1 MKIKPALTILAVLAV
16 VFLLSACNRTI
27 TLNSPAEV
35 RATATTAAEQV
46 FNITL
51 TIDRPWAT
59 PSTEAPSEVTQPV
72 GETPV
77 PDTAV
82 PVQPSEPT
90 QAAPSQAA
98 PTAVPVQ
105 PAEPTQAAPTAEP
118 VQPTATPE
126 MPVQPTSEPMETT
139 PVATETPVQPTS
151 EPAPATPEATQP
163 PATLEPLEPAQP
175 VEPAELPDK
184 VKLQK
189 GEFPF
194 CIARRYNVDP
204 FEMMYLNGFYFGQI
218 FYKGQTVHLP
228 QSGYT
233 FPGGPAL
240 RAHPATYT
248 VQSGDTLGSVACY
261 YGDVDPLAI
270 AELNGFDPSQAL
282 VVGQQLQI
290 P

>member
-1 MKIKPALTILAVLAV
+1 MKTKPVLIILAIVVAVL
-16 VFLLSACNRTI
+16 FLAACNRTI

-35 RATATTAAEQV
+35 RLTATTAAEQV

-59 PSTEAPSEVTQPV
+59 PSTEAPPEATQPPV
-72 GETPV
+72 ETPV
-77 PDTAV
+77 PDTAA
-82 PVQPSEPT
+82 PEQPSEP
-90 QAAPSQAA
+90 AV
-98 PTAVPVQ
+98 PTAE
-105 PAEPTQAAPTAEP
+105 PAQPTAEP

-126 MPVQPTSEPMETT
+126 MPVAPPSEPVTAT
-139 PVATETPVQPTS
+139 PVVTEPPVTEAPAPPTS
-151 EPAPATPEATQP
+151 EPAPVTPLATEP

-175 VEPAELPDK
+175 AQPAALPEK
-184 VKLQK
+184 VKLEK

-204 FEMMYLNGFYFGQI
+204 FEMMYLNNFYFGQI
-218 FYKGQTVHLP
+218 FYKGQNVHIP
-228 QSGYT
+228 QSGNP
-233 FPGGPAL
+233 FPGDPAL
-240 RAHPATYT
+240 RPHPATYI

-261 YGDVDPLAI
+261 YGNVDPAAI
-270 AELNGFDPSQAL
+270 AQLNGFDPSQAL